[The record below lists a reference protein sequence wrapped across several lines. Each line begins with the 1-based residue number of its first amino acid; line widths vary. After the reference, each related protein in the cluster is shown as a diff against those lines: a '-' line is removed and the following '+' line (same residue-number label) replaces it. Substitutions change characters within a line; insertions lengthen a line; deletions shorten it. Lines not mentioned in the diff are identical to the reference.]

1 MDLFGSEHPQILYS
15 KGILAASYNLQGLFD
30 EAVALGRE
38 RLDLIRR
45 ELGEDHPDVAG
56 PFSDLGDFLQ
66 DQGKYEEALDLFH
79 KALSIHEKTL
89 GPLHPTILKTRN
101 GIGICSSEMTGDLG
115 KAEDFA
121 RRLIQD
127 YESVGDSNPPEV
139 CILRLSLGYIL
150 HKKGKLTEAEEILRP
165 LLPRL
170 ETVCGKNHFR
180 TILCIE
186 RMKDVLHQTRR
197 VQEAHEWKQEIRK
210 RQARKWK

>member
-1 MDLFGSEHPQILYS
+1 VDLFGSEHPQILYS

-101 GIGICSSEMTGDLG
+101 SIGICSSEMTGDLG
-115 KAEDFA
+115 EAEDFT

-127 YESVGDSNPPEV
+127 YESVGD
-139 CILRLSLGYIL
+139 
-150 HKKGKLTEAEEILRP
+150 
-165 LLPRL
+165 
-170 ETVCGKNHFR
+170 
-180 TILCIE
+180 
-186 RMKDVLHQTRR
+186 
-197 VQEAHEWKQEIRK
+197 
-210 RQARKWK
+210 